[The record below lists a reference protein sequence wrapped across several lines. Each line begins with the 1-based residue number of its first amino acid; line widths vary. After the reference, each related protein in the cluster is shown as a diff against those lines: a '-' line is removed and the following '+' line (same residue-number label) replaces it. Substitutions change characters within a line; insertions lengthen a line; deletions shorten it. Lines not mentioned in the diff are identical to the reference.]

1 LASAHAGIGVAKIY
15 LGRSEETEAHITE
28 AFRFSPRDTNAY
40 LWMFAAGLAKL
51 FLGRDEEAVAWL
63 RHAIETNRN
72 YPPAHLWLAAALAH
86 LIRLEEARAADQV
99 GLALNPSFTI
109 ARYRAGAPSDHPI
122 FFSSARAHL

>member
-1 LASAHAGIGVAKIY
+1 
-15 LGRSEETEAHITE
+15 
-28 AFRFSPRDTNAY
+28 
-40 LWMFAAGLAKL
+40 MFAAGLPKL

-86 LIRLEEARAADQV
+86 LIRLEEARAAAQV

-122 FFSSARAHL
+122 FLAQRERIFEGMRKAGVAEG